1 MDGNRWNKK
10 HVIDT
15 KSEKRGAIHVSEKVQ
30 KLTNSPSNN
39 GNGEG
44 LSEHVDR

>member
-15 KSEKRGAIHVSEKVQ
+15 KSEKRGVISEKVQ